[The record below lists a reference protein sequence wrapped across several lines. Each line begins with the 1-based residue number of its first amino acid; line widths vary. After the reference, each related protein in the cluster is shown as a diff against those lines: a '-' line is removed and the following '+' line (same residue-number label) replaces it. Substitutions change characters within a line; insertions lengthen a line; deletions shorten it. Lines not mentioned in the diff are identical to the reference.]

1 MKALEQLD
9 VDDRG
14 RAGVSGWAIQ
24 AGLLLA
30 LMVCAVV
37 VYAQDAAW
45 DRYHRGKWNPIH
57 FKPAIEQ
64 ATDDQCLACHHDV
77 LGTRPRA
84 ESPAGVKASSVL
96 AWYQTL
102 DTYTGDQ
109 DTFHRRHLATP
120 FARQVM
126 DLKCN
131 TCHQGSDPREQSP
144 AANDAPASF
153 TLRKTVHPRTCQLCH
168 GQFNYQ
174 VMGLPESWPQSREAF
189 SNNCLLCHDGIRTQR
204 HKVNFLRA
212 DAIETAGRQSSDVC
226 YGCHGGRSWYRSFY
240 PYPRHDWPG
249 MDKEVPDWARDR
261 PTSSEPRFLLGIP
274 VSNQVAAA
282 SNPAA
287 EEKPEAAGEKSLPKK
302 TKSRQTSVEKG
313 KK

>member
-1 MKALEQLD
+1 MNALEQLD
-9 VDDRG
+9 VDDRA
-14 RAGVSGWAIQ
+14 RAGVSGWVIQ
-24 AGLLLA
+24 AGLFLA

-37 VYAQDAAW
+37 VSAQDAAW
-45 DRYHRGKWNPIH
+45 DRYHRAKWDPIH

-77 LGTRPRA
+77 LGTKPRA

-144 AANDAPASF
+144 AANDASASF
-153 TLRKTVHPRTCQLCH
+153 TLRKTVHPKTCQHCH

-204 HKVNFLRA
+204 HQVNYLKA

-226 YGCHGGRSWYRSFY
+226 YGCHGGRSWYRSSY

-274 VSNQVAAA
+274 
-282 SNPAA
+282 AA
-287 EEKPEAAGEKSLPKK
+287 EEKPEAAGETLLPEK
-302 TKSRQTSVEKG
+302 TKSRQAFVEKG

>member
-1 MKALEQLD
+1 
-9 VDDRG
+9 
-14 RAGVSGWAIQ
+14 
-24 AGLLLA
+24 
-30 LMVCAVV
+30 MVCAVV
-37 VYAQDAAW
+37 VSAQDAAW
-45 DRYHRGKWNPIH
+45 DRYHRAKWDPIH

-77 LGTRPRA
+77 LGTKPRA

-144 AANDAPASF
+144 AANDASASF
-153 TLRKTVHPRTCQLCH
+153 TLRKTVHPKTCQLCH
-168 GQFNYQ
+168 GQFNNQ

-204 HKVNFLRA
+204 HQVNYLKA

-226 YGCHGGRSWYRSFY
+226 YGCHGGRSWYRSSY

-274 VSNQVAAA
+274 V
-282 SNPAA
+282 A
-287 EEKPEAAGEKSLPKK
+287 EEKPEAAGETLLPEK
-302 TKSRQTSVEKG
+302 TKSRQAFVEKG

>member
-9 VDDRG
+9 AGNRR
-14 RAGVSGWAIQ
+14 RAGISGWVIQ
-24 AGLLLA
+24 TGLFLA
-30 LMVCAVV
+30 LMVCVV
-37 VYAQDAAW
+37 VVSAQDAAW
-45 DRYHRGKWNPIH
+45 DRYHRGKWDPIH

-77 LGTRPRA
+77 LGTKPRA
-84 ESPAGVKASSVL
+84 ESPAGVLASSVL

-144 AANDAPASF
+144 AANDAPAAF
-153 TLRKTVHPRTCQLCH
+153 TLRKTVHPKTCQLCH
-168 GQFNYQ
+168 GQFNNQ
-174 VMGLPESWPQSREAF
+174 VMGVPESWPQSREVF
-189 SNNCLLCHDGIRTQR
+189 SDNCLLCHDGIRTQR
-204 HKVNFLRA
+204 HQVNYLKA

-226 YGCHGGRSWYRSFY
+226 YGCHGGRSWYRSSY

-261 PTSSEPRFLLGIP
+261 PTSSEPRFLSG
-274 VSNQVAAA
+274 V
-282 SNPAA
+282 PAA
-287 EEKPEAAGEKSLPKK
+287 EEKPEAAGEALLPEK
-302 TKSRQTSVEKG
+302 TKSRQAFVEKG